1 MKILFRYPPTFR
13 FIQSQDAKKI
23 SKKFFPT
30 KMKLIKCP
38 AKKKDEA
45 RKGKEEE
52 RRESEKKKSRNLC
65 HF

>member
-1 MKILFRYPPTFR
+1 MKP
-13 FIQSQDAKKI
+13 
-23 SKKFFPT
+23 
-30 KMKLIKCP
+30 IKCP

-45 RKGKEEE
+45 RKGKEEK